1 MYTVSCRR
9 TFFIPNMPEKFF
21 LPECKQTQYKKYSC
35 YNITVLKV
43 YFNLRLQQLLP
54 LLLDC
59 YYCYNY
65 IGIFAAIHI
74 LQATNV
80 KLKLNAD
87 NIQVLT
93 RV

>member
-1 MYTVSCRR
+1 MFTVSCRR
-9 TFFIPNMPEKFF
+9 TFFISNMPEKFF
-21 LPECKQTQYKKYSC
+21 LPECKQTQHNKYSC

-43 YFNLRLQQLLP
+43 YFNLLQL

-65 IGIFAAIHI
+65 IGKYAAFHI

>member
-1 MYTVSCRR
+1 MQYPAEGP
-9 TFFIPNMPEKFF
+9 FFIPNMPEKFF
-21 LPECKQTQYKKYSC
+21 LPEWKQTQYKKYSC

-43 YFNLRLQQLLP
+43 YFNLRLH

-65 IGIFAAIHI
+65 IGIYAAFHI

-80 KLKLNAD
+80 KLKPNAD